1 MTTGVSAA
9 AAMLSW
15 MLCDVIKNKKP
26 TLIGASTGMVA
37 GLVGITPG
45 AGFVPM
51 WAAVI
56 IGLTTSPVCY
66 IMISYG
72 KKKFG
77 FDDALDAFSCHGT
90 GGIWGG
96 LLTGVFSCTAINSS
110 AGNGLVYGEFAQFGA
125 QAAGIGITI
134 VIAVA
139 EHSSATAS
147 QDFLQ
152 AKSGLTSEMSLWD
165 LMFHST
171 VNLLIRHL
179 TVLTTNGGFKVWKT
193 ITIFSL

>member
-1 MTTGVSAA
+1 
-9 AAMLSW
+9 
-15 MLCDVIKNKKP
+15 
-26 TLIGASTGMVA
+26 
-37 GLVGITPG
+37 
-45 AGFVPM
+45 
-51 WAAVI
+51 
-56 IGLTTSPVCY
+56 
-66 IMISYG
+66 MISYG

-134 VIAVA
+134 VIAVVG
-139 EHSSATAS
+139 T
-147 QDFLQ
+147 LICY
-152 AKSGLTSEMSLWD
+152 GITRLLTGKIRVDLRDETWD

-179 TVLTTNGGFKVWKT
+179 TVLITNGGFKVWKT